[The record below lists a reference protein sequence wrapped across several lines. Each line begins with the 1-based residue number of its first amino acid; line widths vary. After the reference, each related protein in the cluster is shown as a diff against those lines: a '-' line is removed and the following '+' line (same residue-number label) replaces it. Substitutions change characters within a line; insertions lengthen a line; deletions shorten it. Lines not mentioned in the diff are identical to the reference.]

1 MLREPRIS
9 LAAKSTWCGSEG
21 HTKRKAGDRT
31 LLFAGGSESSA
42 FGQRRPKETWESS
55 SEATCRNGH
64 QGNPRGIS
72 NYQNF
77 QSCWDTVEMRGLAS
91 PNTSFADPILLH
103 KNVSLIFHRLG
114 FDFPLKKK
122 KRERSYKGEVNYS
135 PGCNLLKS

>member
-1 MLREPRIS
+1 MLRKPRIS

-21 HTKRKAGDRT
+21 HTKHKAGDRT

-42 FGQRRPKETWESS
+42 FGQSRPKETWGNS
-55 SEATCRNGH
+55 SEAIHRDGH

-72 NYQNF
+72 KYQNF
-77 QSCWDTVEMRGLAS
+77 QSCWDTAEMRGLAS
-91 PNTSFADPILLH
+91 PNTSFADPTLLH

-122 KRERSYKGEVNYS
+122 KEREELQGRG
-135 PGCNLLKS
+135 